1 MKVLIDP
8 VNIICFILL
17 SISMKIY
24 MNIFFEK
31 RKEGIIVWNYIAI
44 CTIYIGL
51 SLFPHINP
59 WVNILV
65 VIILF
70 FIYEL
75 ILYTGKVSRIF
86 FINVLWVS
94 MGSLCEYIVF
104 FIFSLSYKEKIIFS
118 IGYYNYARLL
128 SQCILVFFMLFLR
141 RVISKP
147 KMHKIR
153 SQSNLIL
160 LLLAFATVMVD
171 WGVYRIYIHPENA
184 TDDYYAVL
192 IATIMMGMSIII
204 IKIYEGLG
212 EKAELET
219 RNMVYQTQVEAY
231 RIQISEREE
240 AVKEFRL
247 LKHDMK
253 NHLIYM
259 EELIRQKKDEE
270 VCKYI
275 DELLNSRGLSQRG
288 VVNSG
293 NILVDGLI
301 NYKIPYMKSLN
312 IDFQAEV
319 TIPFDLRFPEDNL
332 CIIIGNL
339 LDNAIE
345 GIQKIKESKRQIYLE
360 MMLKKDN
367 LFILIKNPCMEKSLM
382 KKGSYF
388 LTTKNDEDHGMG
400 LLSVK
405 RAVEECQGSL
415 YINVEK
421 GIFQVSVMFPKAENK
436 PDREKK

>member
-1 MKVLIDP
+1 MLWEVLG
-8 VNIICFILL
+8 C
-17 SISMKIY
+17 
-24 MNIFFEK
+24 
-31 RKEGIIVWNYIAI
+31 
-44 CTIYIGL
+44 
-51 SLFPHINP
+51 
-59 WVNILV
+59 
-65 VIILF
+65 
-70 FIYEL
+70 
-75 ILYTGKVSRIF
+75 
-86 FINVLWVS
+86 
-94 MGSLCEYIVF
+94 LCEYVILFIMTISYTEETIFKPGYYSMAQIVSECLF
-104 FIFSLSYKEKIIFS
+104 VFLTLFINKIIS
-118 IGYYNYARLL
+118 DKKYQNI
-128 SQCILVFFMLFLR
+128 
-141 RVISKP
+141 
-147 KMHKIR
+147 KIR
-153 SQSNLIL
+153 SGIVL

-171 WGVYRIYIHPENA
+171 WGVYRIYIHQENA

-192 IATIMMGMSIII
+192 IATIMMGISIII

-231 RIQISEREE
+231 RVQISEREE

-275 DELLNSRGLSQRG
+275 DELLNSRGLSHQG
-288 VVNSG
+288 IVNSG

-312 IDFQAEV
+312 IDFQAEIA
-319 TIPFDLRFPEDNL
+319 IPFDLKWPEDNL

-345 GIQKIKESKRQIYLE
+345 GTQKLKEEERQIYLE
-360 MMLKKDN
+360 MMLKVDN
-367 LFILIKNPCMEKSLM
+367 LFILIKNPCMEQSLM
-382 KKGSYF
+382 KKGDHF
-388 LTTKNDEDHGMG
+388 LTTKNEEGHGMG

-405 RAVEECQGSL
+405 RAVEECQGSI
-415 YINVEK
+415 YTNVEN
-421 GIFQVSVMFPKAENK
+421 GIFQASVMLPRVENK
-436 PDREKK
+436 TDQEEN

>member
-1 MKVLIDP
+1 MKEMFEYT
-8 VNIICFILL
+8 NIISFALRYYCLTVYMGAVFDKKFREISKKNIVIVVAFYLITYFIPN
-17 SISMKIY
+17 MGAY
-24 MNIFFEK
+24 EN
-31 RKEGIIVWNYIAI
+31 IAI
-44 CTIYIGL
+44 MFLTNLSFIFLVYRGKYTELFLHTVIWSMMALVCEYFVI
-51 SLFPHINP
+51 SLFY
-59 WVNILV
+59 ILYKKEAFDSNLFNLGMILEWCV
-65 VIILF
+65 FTFIITIVSKFLKMRYDRK
-70 FIYEL
+70 IGSQNWL
-75 ILYTGKVSRIF
+75 ILIFLGLETLIIDYGAFRIYW
-86 FINVLWVS
+86 NLKDK
-94 MGSLCEYIVF
+94 EY
-104 FIFSLSYKEKIIFS
+104 
-118 IGYYNYARLL
+118 GYYA
-128 SQCILVFFMLFLR
+128 LF
-141 RVISKP
+141 
-147 KMHKIR
+147 
-153 SQSNLIL
+153 
-160 LLLAFATVMVD
+160 
-171 WGVYRIYIHPENA
+171 
-184 TDDYYAVL
+184 
-192 IATIMMGMSIII
+192 IAIMMIIMSIII

-312 IDFQAEV
+312 IGFRAEV

-345 GIQKIKESKRQIYLE
+345 GTQKIKESKRQIYLE

-367 LFILIKNPCMEKSLM
+367 LFILIKNPCIEKSLR

-421 GIFQVSVMFPKAENK
+421 GIFQVSVMLPRAENK

>member
-1 MKVLIDP
+1 MRRLIE
-8 VNIICFILL
+8 VNNICYYVFMFCAYKFYMGSFFERKKYKNQRINKCIFIFLYILL
-17 SISMKIY
+17 SFLPNLGLIRNIIIMSLLAGICGSWMYQGKIGK
-24 MNIFFEK
+24 IFFY
-31 RKEGIIVWNYIAI
+31 GM
-44 CTIYIGL
+44 
-51 SLFPHINP
+51 
-59 WVNILV
+59 
-65 VIILF
+65 
-70 FIYEL
+70 
-75 ILYTGKVSRIF
+75 
-86 FINVLWVS
+86 LWEV
-94 MGSLCEYIVF
+94 MGCLCEYVILFIMTISYTEETIFKPGYYSMAQIVSECLF
-104 FIFSLSYKEKIIFS
+104 VFLTLFINKIIS
-118 IGYYNYARLL
+118 DKKYQNI
-128 SQCILVFFMLFLR
+128 
-141 RVISKP
+141 
-147 KMHKIR
+147 KIR
-153 SQSNLIL
+153 SGIVL

-171 WGVYRIYIHPENA
+171 WGVYRIYIHQENA

-192 IATIMMGMSIII
+192 IATIMMGISIII

-231 RIQISEREE
+231 RVQISEREE

-275 DELLNSRGLSQRG
+275 DELLNSRGLSHQG
-288 VVNSG
+288 IVNSG

-312 IDFQAEV
+312 IDFQAEIA
-319 TIPFDLRFPEDNL
+319 IPFDLKWPEDNL

-345 GIQKIKESKRQIYLE
+345 GTQKLKEEERQIYLE
-360 MMLKKDN
+360 MMLKVDN
-367 LFILIKNPCMEKSLM
+367 LFILIKNPCMEQSLM
-382 KKGSYF
+382 KKGGHF
-388 LTTKNDEDHGMG
+388 LTTKNEEGHGMG

-405 RAVEECQGSL
+405 RAVEKCQGSI
-415 YINVEK
+415 YTNVEN
-421 GIFQVSVMFPKAENK
+421 GIFQASVMLPRVENK
-436 PDREKK
+436 TDQEEN

>member
-1 MKVLIDP
+1 MRRLIE
-8 VNIICFILL
+8 VNNICYYVFMFCAYKFYMGSFFERKKYKNQGINKCIFIFLYILL
-17 SISMKIY
+17 SFLPNLGLIRNIIIMSLLAGICGSWVYHGKIGK
-24 MNIFFEK
+24 IFFH
-31 RKEGIIVWNYIAI
+31 GM
-44 CTIYIGL
+44 
-51 SLFPHINP
+51 
-59 WVNILV
+59 
-65 VIILF
+65 
-70 FIYEL
+70 
-75 ILYTGKVSRIF
+75 
-86 FINVLWVS
+86 LWEV
-94 MGSLCEYIVF
+94 MGCLCEYVILFIMTISYTEETIFKPGYYSMAQIVSECLF
-104 FIFSLSYKEKIIFS
+104 VFLTLFINKIIS
-118 IGYYNYARLL
+118 DKKYQNI
-128 SQCILVFFMLFLR
+128 
-141 RVISKP
+141 
-147 KMHKIR
+147 KIR
-153 SQSNLIL
+153 SGIVL

-171 WGVYRIYIHPENA
+171 WGVYRIYIHQENA

-231 RIQISEREE
+231 RVQISEREE

-275 DELLNSRGLSQRG
+275 DELLNSRGLSHQG
-288 VVNSG
+288 IVNSG

-312 IDFQAEV
+312 IDFQAEIA
-319 TIPFDLRFPEDNL
+319 IPFDLKWPEDNL

-345 GIQKIKESKRQIYLE
+345 GTQKLKEEERQIYLE
-360 MMLKKDN
+360 MMLKVDN
-367 LFILIKNPCMEKSLM
+367 LFILIKNPCMEQSLM
-382 KKGSYF
+382 KKGGHF
-388 LTTKNDEDHGMG
+388 LTTKNEEGHGMG

-405 RAVEECQGSL
+405 RAVEECQGSI
-415 YINVEK
+415 YTNVEN
-421 GIFQVSVMFPKAENK
+421 GIFQASVMLPRVENK
-436 PDREKK
+436 TDQEEN

>member
-128 SQCILVFFMLFLR
+128 S
-141 RVISKP
+141 
-147 KMHKIR
+147 
-153 SQSNLIL
+153 
-160 LLLAFATVMVD
+160 
-171 WGVYRIYIHPENA
+171 
-184 TDDYYAVL
+184 
-192 IATIMMGMSIII
+192 
-204 IKIYEGLG
+204 
-212 EKAELET
+212 
-219 RNMVYQTQVEAY
+219 
-231 RIQISEREE
+231 
-240 AVKEFRL
+240 
-247 LKHDMK
+247 
-253 NHLIYM
+253 
-259 EELIRQKKDEE
+259 
-270 VCKYI
+270 
-275 DELLNSRGLSQRG
+275 
-288 VVNSG
+288 
-293 NILVDGLI
+293 
-301 NYKIPYMKSLN
+301 IPM
-312 IDFQAEV
+312 Q
-319 TIPFDLRFPEDNL
+319 
-332 CIIIGNL
+332 
-339 LDNAIE
+339 
-345 GIQKIKESKRQIYLE
+345 
-360 MMLKKDN
+360 
-367 LFILIKNPCMEKSLM
+367 
-382 KKGSYF
+382 
-388 LTTKNDEDHGMG
+388 
-400 LLSVK
+400 
-405 RAVEECQGSL
+405 
-415 YINVEK
+415 
-421 GIFQVSVMFPKAENK
+421 
-436 PDREKK
+436 